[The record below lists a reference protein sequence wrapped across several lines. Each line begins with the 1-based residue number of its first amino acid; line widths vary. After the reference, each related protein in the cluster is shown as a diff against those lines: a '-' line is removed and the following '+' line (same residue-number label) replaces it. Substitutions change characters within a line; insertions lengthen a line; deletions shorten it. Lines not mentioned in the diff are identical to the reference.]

1 MPVVLAVPLLARPAS
16 RQTFFAGVV
25 PAGRSSP
32 GEVKDFWS
40 HCDEVAGLGFHRV
53 EVNNTRARIAE
64 YYSDK
69 ISEFT
74 DAMASR
80 KLTLVGLAQFSRM
93 ATGGASQDV
102 IDQHMLLGRFLA
114 AVGGKYITHM
124 IAPGPELNEAKDEAA
139 YRQIDVSRWAANANA
154 IGQSLSERWGIK
166 LAYHP
171 EQAEV
176 RSGLYRR
183 FLESTDE
190 RYVAF
195 LPDTG
200 HLASGGADVIK
211 VFRTYRSRLAC
222 VHLKD
227 FSPVPPDGGERKPGN
242 VPLGEGKVNFPD
254 AVAELRRT
262 AFAGYVMGE
271 SGGTN
276 QVMHDYMVHT
286 LGITT

>member
-1 MPVVLAVPLLARPAS
+1 MPAGLAVPLLARPAS
-16 RQTFFAGVV
+16 RQTFLTGIV

-40 HCDEVAGLGFHRV
+40 HCDEVSRLGFHRV
-53 EVNNTRARIAE
+53 EVNNTRAMIAE
-64 YYSDK
+64 AYSSK
-69 ISEFT
+69 VSEFT
-74 DAMASR
+74 QAMASR
-80 KLTLVGLAQFSRM
+80 NLTLVGLAQFSRL
-93 ATGGASQDV
+93 AEDGASAEL

-114 AVGGKYITHM
+114 EVGGKYITHM

-139 YRQIDVSRWAANANA
+139 YRQIDVSHWAVNANA
-154 IGQSLSERWGIK
+154 IGQRLWEYCGVK

-176 RSGLYRR
+176 RTGLYRR

-190 RYVAF
+190 GYVFF

-200 HLASGGADVIK
+200 HLAAGGADVVK
-211 VFRTYRSRLAC
+211 VIRTYRSRVAC

-227 FSPVPPDGGERKPGN
+227 FSPVPPGGGERKPGN
-242 VPLGEGKVNFPD
+242 VPFGEGTVSFPD
-254 AVAELRRT
+254 VLAELRRS
-262 AFAGYVMGE
+262 AFWGYVMGE

-276 QVMHDYMVHT
+276 GFMHDYMVHT
-286 LGITT
+286 LGMTT